1 MQKSETKQE
10 TSVRPV
16 ISSILVIIGWLV
28 FIVAYSLYLSNKF
41 NLFQNAVVSTAVV
54 ATTALLVEAMWLM
67 WHR

>member
-28 FIVAYSLYLSNKF
+28 FIVTYSLYLSKKF
-41 NLFQNAVVSTAVV
+41 NLFQNEVVSIAGV
-54 ATTALLVEAMWLM
+54 ATTALLIGAMWLM